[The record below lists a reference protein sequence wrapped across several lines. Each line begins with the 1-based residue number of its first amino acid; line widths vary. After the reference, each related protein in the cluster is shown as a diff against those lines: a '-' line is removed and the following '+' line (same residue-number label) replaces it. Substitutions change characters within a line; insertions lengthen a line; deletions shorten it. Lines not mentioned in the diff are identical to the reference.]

1 MHVFASVIHTIV
13 FVVLFEVKMSMEP
26 AGDPEFTEP
35 GEFEYIFMSPCV
47 WRAILRVRKN
57 CHKLHTRP
65 NVQAQ
70 MCNNAWRQIPR
81 PWITLKM
88 RVETTRNPKP
98 SRRLQSRH
106 LQAVTVGAA
115 LDECFLY
122 IKALRWMFVC
132 VNRSTQMNVCVWIK
146 ALKWMFVYE
155 SKWLR
160 WMFACESKH
169 SNEYLCM
176 NQSDSDECLR
186 VNQSTQMNVCVWIE
200 ALKWIFTC
208 ESKYAGVWWMS
219 WFRLTN
225 RSISFV
231 LCVKAEFNLCVKS
244 NLCYQLAELN
254 S

>member
-132 VNRSTQMNVCVWIK
+132 VNRSTQMNVCVWI
-146 ALKWMFVYE
+146 
-155 SKWLR
+155 
-160 WMFACESKH
+160 
-169 SNEYLCM
+169 
-176 NQSDSDECLR
+176 
-186 VNQSTQMNVCVWIE
+186 E